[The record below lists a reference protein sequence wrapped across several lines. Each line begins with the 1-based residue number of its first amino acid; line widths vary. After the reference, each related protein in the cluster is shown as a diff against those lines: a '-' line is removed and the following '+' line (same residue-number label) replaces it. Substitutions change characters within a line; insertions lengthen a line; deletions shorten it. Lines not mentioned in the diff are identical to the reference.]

1 MFEEYFDFLGEFLS
15 RFEFSDR
22 VTNIIS
28 ETISV
33 LTLFAVSILIY
44 FLTHYITK
52 KVLYKIIERSHSKRD
67 DIIIKNNVI
76 KRVCLI
82 IPAIIIRDN
91 IADALPS
98 YPTLV
103 SVIVIFTKIY
113 EVFMYSRILDGILS
127 TLNDI
132 YDTYEVS
139 KSKPI
144 KGFIQ
149 VLKTLI
155 YIICILLVIA
165 ILTHRQLSSIF
176 IGLGTLSAVLMLVF
190 KDPILG
196 FVGGLQLTVNDMLRI
211 GDWIV
216 MEKSKA
222 DGEVLEI
229 GLTTVKVQN
238 WDKTI
243 TTIPT
248 YTLISDSFTNWR
260 GMENSGGRRI
270 ARSFVIDVDTIQFC
284 TPEML
289 ERYKKFQL
297 VKQYIIEKEKE
308 IEEYNKLNNIDD
320 SNLVNGRRQTNIGI
334 FRAYLT
340 EYLSK
345 SPNINKNMTFM
356 VRQLAP
362 TEYGIPIQIYAFS
375 SNKEWIKYEN
385 IQSDIFDHVFAV
397 VTMFDLKIYQ
407 KPSSNT
413 LEKANGNVNIEMIE
427 E

>member
-1 MFEEYFDFLGEFLS
+1 MFEKYNAILDGFFKKLGLS
-15 RFEFSDR
+15 DNISDILAESLGFI
-22 VTNIIS
+22 TLIFFAII
-28 ETISV
+28 
-33 LTLFAVSILIY
+33 IY
-44 FLTHYITK
+44 FLLLLFIN
-52 KVLYKIIERSHSKRD
+52 KIIHTFIKKSPSKRD
-67 DIIIKNNVI
+67 DILIRNKVF
-76 KRVCLI
+76 KRLCLI
-82 IPAIIIRDN
+82 VPAHIIRHFVVFTLPTFPTLASIIIL
-91 IADALPS
+91 A
-98 YPTLV
+98 
-103 SVIVIFTKIY
+103 TKVY
-113 EVFMYSRILDGILS
+113 EVFVYSRVFSAILT
-127 TLNDI
+127 TLNEI
-132 YDTYEVS
+132 YDTYEIS

-149 VLKTLI
+149 VLKTII
-155 YIICILLVIA
+155 YTICLLFIIA
-165 ILTHRQLSSIF
+165 ILTQKQLSNIL

-196 FVGGLQLTVNDMLRI
+196 FVGGIQLTINDMLRI

-248 YTLISDSFTNWR
+248 YSLISDSFTNWR

-270 ARSFVIDVDTIQFC
+270 ARSFVIDVDTIKFC

-289 ERYKKFQL
+289 ERFKKFQL
-297 VKQYIIEKEKE
+297 VSQYIIDKEKE
-308 IEEYNKLNNIDD
+308 IEEYNKANNIDD

-334 FRAYLT
+334 FRAYLNA
-340 EYLSK
+340 YLANC
-345 SPNINKNMTFM
+345 PYINKEMTFM
-356 VRQLAP
+356 VRQLSP
-362 TEYGIPIQIYAFS
+362 TENGVPIQIYAFS
-375 SNKEWIKYEN
+375 SNKAWISYEN

-407 KPSSNT
+407 KPSSNSLST
-413 LEKANGNVNIEMIE
+413 LPEILE
-427 E
+427 

>member
-1 MFEEYFDFLGEFLS
+1 MFEKYIIFLTNLFSKLGLSENISITISEFLS
-15 RFEFSDR
+15 A
-22 VTNIIS
+22 
-28 ETISV
+28 
-33 LTLFAVSILIY
+33 LTLIVASIIIYLIVVY
-44 FLTHYITK
+44 ILRKTVHAFITK
-52 KVLYKIIERSHSKRD
+52 SNSKRD
-67 DIIIKNNVI
+67 DILLKNNVFRRI
-76 KRVCLI
+76 CLI
-82 IPAIIIRDN
+82 VPAYLIRHY
-91 IADALPS
+91 IVFALPS
-98 YPTLV
+98 HPILASTIIL
-103 SVIVIFTKIY
+103 ITKVY
-113 EVFMYSRILDGILS
+113 EVFIYSRVLDAILT

-149 VLKTLI
+149 VLKTII
-155 YIICILLVIA
+155 YIVCFLLIIA
-165 ILTHRQLSSIF
+165 ILTNKQLSNIL

-196 FVGGLQLTVNDMLRI
+196 FVGGLQLTINDMLRI

-229 GLTTVKVQN
+229 GLTSVKVQN

-260 GMENSGGRRI
+260 GMETSGGRRI
-270 ARSFVIDVDTIQFC
+270 ARSFVIDADTIKFC

-297 VKQYIIEKEKE
+297 VAKYIDEKEKE
-308 IEEYNKLNNIDD
+308 IDSYNKENNVDT

-334 FRAYLT
+334 FRAYLH
-340 EYLSK
+340 EYLK
-345 SPNINKNMTFM
+345 DCPFINKDMTFM

-397 VTMFDLKIYQ
+397 VSMFDLKIYQ
-407 KPSSNT
+407 RPSSNT
-413 LEKANGNVNIEMIE
+413 LEKVHVLEV
-427 E
+427 

>member
-1 MFEEYFDFLGEFLS
+1 MFNKIINLLLKLFDSLGLNKVASEILS
-15 RFEFSDR
+15 E
-22 VTNIIS
+22 IIS
-28 ETISV
+28 AII
-33 LTLFAVSILIY
+33 LFAIAYGTFYLVHL
-44 FLTHYITK
+44 LLRKT
-52 KVLYKIIERSHSKRD
+52 LYVFISKSESKRD
-67 DIIIKNNVI
+67 DFIIKNNVF
-76 KRVCLI
+76 RRLCLL
-82 IPAIIIRDN
+82 IPAYIIRNN
-91 IADALPS
+91 ISIAIPDFPGIYSAIIML
-98 YPTLV
+98 
-103 SVIVIFTKIY
+103 TKVY
-113 EVFMYSRILDGILS
+113 EVFIYSRIADGLVT
-127 TLNDI
+127 TLGDV
-132 YDTYEVS
+132 YDTFEVS

-149 VLKTLI
+149 VVKAII
-155 YIICILLVIA
+155 YIICILLIVA
-165 ILTHRQLSSIF
+165 ILTNKQLSNIL
-176 IGLGTLSAVLMLVF
+176 IGLGTLSAVLMLIF

-196 FVGGLQLTVNDMLRI
+196 FVGGLQLTLNDMLRI

-270 ARSFVIDVDTIQFC
+270 ARSFIIDIDTVKFC

-297 VKQYIIEKEKE
+297 VTKYIEEKEKE
-308 IEEYNKLNNIDD
+308 IEEYNKKNHVDV

-334 FRAYLT
+334 FRAYLN
-340 EYLSK
+340 EYIK
-345 SPNINKNMTFM
+345 DCPCINKDMTFM

-362 TEYGIPIQIYAFS
+362 TEYGVPIQIYAFS
-375 SNKEWIKYEN
+375 SNKEWISYEN
-385 IQSDIFDHVFAV
+385 IQSDIFDHIFAV

-407 KPSSNT
+407 RPSSNT
-413 LEKANGNVNIEMIE
+413 LEKIHVMEI
-427 E
+427 

>member
-1 MFEEYFDFLGEFLS
+1 MFNKYILFLENILS
-15 RFEFSDR
+15 KLGLSEGASNF
-22 VTNIIS
+22 IS
-28 ETISV
+28 EGISLV
-33 LTLFAVSILIY
+33 TLILITLIIY
-44 FLTHYITK
+44 HLVLFIIRKTIYIFIEKSASK
-52 KVLYKIIERSHSKRD
+52 KD
-67 DIIIKNNVI
+67 DILIKNKVF
-76 KRVCLI
+76 KRLCLL
-82 IPAIIIRDN
+82 IPAYLIRYNIEAAIPSLSALSSTII
-91 IADALPS
+91 L
-98 YPTLV
+98 
-103 SVIVIFTKIY
+103 FTKIY
-113 EVFMYSRILDGILS
+113 EVFIYSRVLDAILS

-132 YDTYEVS
+132 YDTYEIS

-149 VLKTLI
+149 VLKTII
-155 YIICILLVIA
+155 YIVCILLIIA
-165 ILTHRQLSSIF
+165 ILTNKELSNIL

-196 FVGGLQLTVNDMLRI
+196 FVGGLQLTINDMLRI

-238 WDKTI
+238 WDMTI

-248 YTLISDSFTNWR
+248 YSLISDSFTNWR

-270 ARSFVIDVDTIQFC
+270 ARSFIIDIDTVKFC

-289 ERYKKFQL
+289 ERFKKFQL
-297 VKQYIIEKEKE
+297 VTQYIINKEKE
-308 IEEYNKLNNIDD
+308 IEEYNKANNIDD

-334 FRAYLT
+334 FRAYLNA
-340 EYLSK
+340 YLANC
-345 SPNINKNMTFM
+345 PFINKGMTFM
-356 VRQLAP
+356 VRQLSP
-362 TEYGIPIQIYAFS
+362 TETGVPIQIYAFS
-375 SNKEWIKYEN
+375 SNKAWISYEN

-407 KPSSNT
+407 KPSSNSLAVLPEI
-413 LEKANGNVNIEMIE
+413 LE
-427 E
+427 

>member
-1 MFEEYFDFLGEFLS
+1 MFTKYIHLFKNILS
-15 RFEFSDR
+15 KIGLNDNISNFIAEAISF
-22 VTNIIS
+22 VTLI
-28 ETISV
+28 
-33 LTLFAVSILIY
+33 LVSILIY
-44 FLTHYITK
+44 YAVVYIIRKTLN
-52 KVLYKIIERSHSKRD
+52 VFIEKSPSKRD
-67 DIIIKNNVI
+67 DILLKNKVF
-76 KRVCLI
+76 KRLCLL
-82 IPAIIIRDN
+82 IPAYIIRYN
-91 IADALPS
+91 IVAAIPS
-98 YPTLV
+98 FPILSSTIIL
-103 SVIVIFTKIY
+103 FTKIY
-113 EVFMYSRILDGILS
+113 EVFVYSRVLDGILT

-149 VLKTLI
+149 VLKTII
-155 YIICILLVIA
+155 YIVCFLLIIA
-165 ILTHRQLSSIF
+165 ILTGKQLSNIL

-238 WDKTI
+238 WDMTI

-270 ARSFVIDVDTIQFC
+270 ARSFVIDIDTVKFC

-289 ERYKKFQL
+289 ERYKKYQL
-297 VKQYIIEKEKE
+297 VSNYIIEKEKE
-308 IEEYNKLNNIDD
+308 VEEYNKTHNIDE

-340 EYLSK
+340 EYLGN
-345 SPNINKNMTFM
+345 SPYINKDMTFM

-362 TEYGIPIQIYAFS
+362 TEFGIPIQIYAFS

-385 IQSDIFDHVFAV
+385 IQSDIFDHIFAV
-397 VTMFDLKIYQ
+397 VPMFDLKIYQ

-413 LEKANGNVNIEMIE
+413 LENINNSGNIEEIL
-427 E
+427 

>member
-1 MFEEYFDFLGEFLS
+1 MFEKYINLLKNILS
-15 RFEFSDR
+15 KIGLSDGI
-22 VTNIIS
+22 NSFIS
-28 ETISV
+28 ETISFV
-33 LTLFAVSILIY
+33 TLILLSIAIYLLVVFIIKKTIYVFIDKSSSKKDDILI
-44 FLTHYITK
+44 
-52 KVLYKIIERSHSKRD
+52 
-67 DIIIKNNVI
+67 KNQVF
-76 KRVCLI
+76 RRLCLL
-82 IPAIIIRDN
+82 IPAYMIRYFV
-91 IADALPS
+91 AQALPS
-98 YPTLV
+98 YPVLT
-103 SVIVIFTKIY
+103 SVIVMVTKIY
-113 EVFMYSRILDGILS
+113 EVFIYSRVLDAALT

-149 VLKTLI
+149 VLKTVI
-155 YIICILLVIA
+155 YIVCFLLIIA
-165 ILTHRQLSSIF
+165 ILTNKQLSNIL

-248 YTLISDSFTNWR
+248 YSLISDSFTNWR
-260 GMENSGGRRI
+260 GMQNSGGRRI
-270 ARSFVIDVDTIQFC
+270 ARSFVIDIDTIKFC

-297 VKQYIIEKEKE
+297 VTKYITDKEKE

-334 FRAYLT
+334 FRAYLN
-340 EYLSK
+340 EYLAQ
-345 SPNINKNMTFM
+345 SPYVNKDMTFM

-362 TEYGIPIQIYAFS
+362 TEYGIPLQIYAFS
-375 SNKEWIKYEN
+375 ANKEWIKYEN

-413 LEKANGNVNIEMIE
+413 LEKVNGNVDIEVLE
-427 E
+427 

>member
-1 MFEEYFDFLGEFLS
+1 MFEKYIILLEKTFEKIGLS
-15 RFEFSDR
+15 ENLSG
-22 VTNIIS
+22 VISEIIS
-28 ETISV
+28 LI
-33 LTLFAVSILIY
+33 TLFLLAIIIYFITILIIKKTVFV
-44 FLTHYITK
+44 FLQKTET
-52 KVLYKIIERSHSKRD
+52 KRD
-67 DIIIKNNVI
+67 DIIIENKFFNRI
-76 KRVCLI
+76 CLL
-82 IPAIIIRDN
+82 IPAYIIRGL
-91 IADALPS
+91 IPISIPS
-98 YPTLV
+98 FPLL
-103 SVIVIFTKIY
+103 SSAIIMMTKIY
-113 EVFMYSRILDGILS
+113 EVFVYSRVIDAILS

-132 YDTYEVS
+132 YNTYEVS

-149 VLKTLI
+149 VLKIIVYVICFLLI
-155 YIICILLVIA
+155 IA
-165 ILTHRQLSSIF
+165 ILTQKELSNIL

-196 FVGGLQLTVNDMLRI
+196 FVGGLQLTINDMLRI

-229 GLTTVKVQN
+229 GLTSVKVQN

-248 YTLISDSFTNWR
+248 YSLISDSFTNWR
-260 GMENSGGRRI
+260 GMESSGGRRI
-270 ARSFVIDVDTIQFC
+270 ARSFVIDADTIKFC

-289 ERYKKFQL
+289 EKFKKFQL
-297 VKQYIIEKEKE
+297 ITQYITDKENE
-308 IEEYNKLNNIDD
+308 IEEYNKRNNIDD
-320 SNLVNGRRQTNIGI
+320 SNPVNGRRQTNIGI

-340 EYLSK
+340 EYLSHN
-345 SPNINKNMTFM
+345 PYINKDMTFM

-362 TEYGIPIQIYAFS
+362 TEYGIPIQVYAFS
-375 SNKEWIKYEN
+375 SNKIWVNYEN
-385 IQSDIFDHVFAV
+385 IQSDIFDHIFAV

-413 LEKANGNVNIEMIE
+413 LEKINGNVNLEVLE
-427 E
+427 D

>member
-1 MFEEYFDFLGEFLS
+1 MFEKYIILLEKTFEKIGLS
-15 RFEFSDR
+15 ENLSG
-22 VTNIIS
+22 VISEIIS
-28 ETISV
+28 LI
-33 LTLFAVSILIY
+33 TLFLLAIIIYFITILIIKKTVFV
-44 FLTHYITK
+44 FLQKTET
-52 KVLYKIIERSHSKRD
+52 KRD
-67 DIIIKNNVI
+67 DIIIENKFFNRI
-76 KRVCLI
+76 CLL
-82 IPAIIIRDN
+82 IPAYIIRGL
-91 IADALPS
+91 IPISIPS
-98 YPTLV
+98 FPLL
-103 SVIVIFTKIY
+103 SSAIIMMTKIY
-113 EVFMYSRILDGILS
+113 EVFVYSRVIDAILS

-132 YDTYEVS
+132 YNTYEVS

-149 VLKTLI
+149 VLKIIVYVICFLLI
-155 YIICILLVIA
+155 IA
-165 ILTHRQLSSIF
+165 ILTQKELSNIL

-196 FVGGLQLTVNDMLRI
+196 FVGGLQLTINDMLRI

-229 GLTTVKVQN
+229 GLTSVKVQN

-248 YTLISDSFTNWR
+248 YSLISDSFTNWR
-260 GMENSGGRRI
+260 GMESSGGRRI
-270 ARSFVIDVDTIQFC
+270 ARSFVIDADTIKFC

-289 ERYKKFQL
+289 EKFKKFQL
-297 VKQYIIEKEKE
+297 ITQYITDKENE
-308 IEEYNKLNNIDD
+308 IEEYNKRNNIDD
-320 SNLVNGRRQTNIGI
+320 SNPVNGRRQTNIGI

-340 EYLSK
+340 EYLSHN
-345 SPNINKNMTFM
+345 PYINKDMTFM

-362 TEYGIPIQIYAFS
+362 TEYGIPIQVYAFS
-375 SNKEWIKYEN
+375 SNKIWVNYEN
-385 IQSDIFDHVFAV
+385 IQSDIFDHIFAV

-413 LEKANGNVNIEMIE
+413 LEKINGNVNMEVLE
-427 E
+427 D

>member
-1 MFEEYFDFLGEFLS
+1 MFEKYINLLKNILS
-15 RFEFSDR
+15 KIGLSDGI
-22 VTNIIS
+22 NSFIS
-28 ETISV
+28 ETISFV
-33 LTLFAVSILIY
+33 TLILLSIAIYLLVVFIIKKTIYVFIDKSSSKKDDILI
-44 FLTHYITK
+44 
-52 KVLYKIIERSHSKRD
+52 
-67 DIIIKNNVI
+67 KNQVF
-76 KRVCLI
+76 RRLCLL
-82 IPAIIIRDN
+82 IPAYMIRYFV
-91 IADALPS
+91 AQALPS
-98 YPTLV
+98 YPVLT
-103 SVIVIFTKIY
+103 SVIVMVTKIY
-113 EVFMYSRILDGILS
+113 EVFIYSRVLDAVLT

-149 VLKTLI
+149 VLKTVI
-155 YIICILLVIA
+155 YIVCFLLIIA
-165 ILTHRQLSSIF
+165 ILTNKQLSNIL

-248 YTLISDSFTNWR
+248 YSLISDSFTNWR
-260 GMENSGGRRI
+260 GMQNSGGRRI
-270 ARSFVIDVDTIQFC
+270 ARSFVIDIDTIKFC

-297 VKQYIIEKEKE
+297 VTKYITDKEKE

-334 FRAYLT
+334 FRAYLN
-340 EYLSK
+340 EYLAQ
-345 SPNINKNMTFM
+345 SPYVNKDMTFM

-362 TEYGIPIQIYAFS
+362 TEYGIPLQIYAFS
-375 SNKEWIKYEN
+375 ANKEWIKYEN

-413 LEKANGNVNIEMIE
+413 LEKVNGNVDIEVLE
-427 E
+427 

>member
-1 MFEEYFDFLGEFLS
+1 MFGKYINLLKNILS
-15 RFEFSDR
+15 KIGLSDGI
-22 VTNIIS
+22 NSFIS
-28 ETISV
+28 ETISFV
-33 LTLFAVSILIY
+33 TLILLSIAIYLLVVFIIKKTIYVFIDKSSSKKDDILI
-44 FLTHYITK
+44 
-52 KVLYKIIERSHSKRD
+52 
-67 DIIIKNNVI
+67 KNQVFRRI
-76 KRVCLI
+76 CLL
-82 IPAIIIRDN
+82 IPAYMIRHFV
-91 IADALPS
+91 AQALPS
-98 YPTLV
+98 YPVLT
-103 SVIVIFTKIY
+103 SVIVMVTKIY
-113 EVFMYSRILDGILS
+113 EVFIYSRVLDAVLT

-149 VLKTLI
+149 VLKTVI
-155 YIICILLVIA
+155 YIVCFLLIIA
-165 ILTHRQLSSIF
+165 ILTNKQLSNIL

-248 YTLISDSFTNWR
+248 YSLISDSFTNWR
-260 GMENSGGRRI
+260 GMQNSGGRRI
-270 ARSFVIDVDTIQFC
+270 ARSFVIDADTIRFC

-297 VKQYIIEKEKE
+297 VTKYITDKEKE

-334 FRAYLT
+334 FRAYLN
-340 EYLSK
+340 EYLAQ
-345 SPNINKNMTFM
+345 SPYVNKDMTFM

-375 SNKEWIKYEN
+375 TNKEWVKYEN

-397 VTMFDLKIYQ
+397 VNMFDLKIYQ

-413 LEKANGNVNIEMIE
+413 LERVNGNVDIEVLE
-427 E
+427 

>member
-1 MFEEYFDFLGEFLS
+1 MFRKYIHLLKGFLTKIGLGDSVSYF
-15 RFEFSDR
+15 
-22 VTNIIS
+22 IS
-28 ETISV
+28 ETISL
-33 LTLFAVSILIY
+33 LTLLLIAILV
-44 FLTHYITK
+44 YIFVVYLVK
-52 KVLYKIIERSHSKRD
+52 KIIHSFINKSSSKKD
-67 DIIIKNNVI
+67 DILIKNNVF
-76 KRVCLI
+76 KRLCLL
-82 IPAIIIRDN
+82 IPAYMIRHF
-91 IADALPS
+91 IVVAVPS
-98 YPTLV
+98 YPTL
-103 SVIVIFTKIY
+103 SSTIILFTKIY
-113 EVFMYSRILDGILS
+113 EVFIYSRVLDAILT

-132 YDTYEVS
+132 YDTYEIS

-149 VLKTLI
+149 VMKIII

-165 ILTHRQLSSIF
+165 ILTNKQLSNIL

-216 MEKSKA
+216 MDKSKA

-260 GMENSGGRRI
+260 GMEISGGRRI
-270 ARSFVIDVDTIQFC
+270 ARSFVIDVDTIKFC

-297 VKQYIIEKEKE
+297 VAKYIDDKEKE
-308 IEEYNKLNNIDD
+308 IRLYNKQNKIDD

-334 FRAYLT
+334 FRAYLS
-340 EYLSK
+340 EYLNN
-345 SPNINKNMTFM
+345 SPYINQDMTHM

-375 SNKEWIKYEN
+375 SNKEWVSYEN

-397 VTMFDLKIYQ
+397 VGMFDLKIYQ

-413 LEKANGNVNIEMIE
+413 LEKVNPIYDILEN
-427 E
+427 

>member
-1 MFEEYFDFLGEFLS
+1 MFRKYIHLLKGFLTKIGLGDSVSNF
-15 RFEFSDR
+15 
-22 VTNIIS
+22 IS
-28 ETISV
+28 ETISL
-33 LTLFAVSILIY
+33 LTLLLIAILV
-44 FLTHYITK
+44 YIFVVYLVK
-52 KVLYKIIERSHSKRD
+52 KIIHSFINKSSSKKD
-67 DIIIKNNVI
+67 DILIKNNVF
-76 KRVCLI
+76 KRLCLL
-82 IPAIIIRDN
+82 IPAYMIRHF
-91 IADALPS
+91 IVVAVPS
-98 YPTLV
+98 YPTL
-103 SVIVIFTKIY
+103 SSTIILFTKIY
-113 EVFMYSRILDGILS
+113 EVFIYSRVLDAILT

-132 YDTYEVS
+132 YDTYEIS

-149 VLKTLI
+149 VMKIII

-165 ILTHRQLSSIF
+165 ILTNKQLSNIL

-216 MEKSKA
+216 MDKSKA

-260 GMENSGGRRI
+260 GMEISGGRRI
-270 ARSFVIDVDTIQFC
+270 ARSFVIDVDTIKFC

-297 VKQYIIEKEKE
+297 VAKYIDDKEKE
-308 IEEYNKLNNIDD
+308 IRLYNKQNKIDD

-334 FRAYLT
+334 FRAYLS
-340 EYLSK
+340 EYLNN
-345 SPNINKNMTFM
+345 SPYINQDMTHM

-375 SNKEWIKYEN
+375 SNKEWVSYEN

-397 VTMFDLKIYQ
+397 VGMFDLKIYQ

-413 LEKANGNVNIEMIE
+413 LEKVNPIYDILEN
-427 E
+427 

>member
-1 MFEEYFDFLGEFLS
+1 MFTKYIHLFKNILS
-15 RFEFSDR
+15 KIGLNDNISNFIAEAISF
-22 VTNIIS
+22 VTLI
-28 ETISV
+28 
-33 LTLFAVSILIY
+33 LVSILIY
-44 FLTHYITK
+44 YAVVYIIRKTLN
-52 KVLYKIIERSHSKRD
+52 VFIEKSPSKRD
-67 DIIIKNNVI
+67 DILVKNKVF
-76 KRVCLI
+76 KRLCLL
-82 IPAIIIRDN
+82 IPAYIIRYN
-91 IADALPS
+91 IVAAIPS
-98 YPTLV
+98 FPILSSTIIL
-103 SVIVIFTKIY
+103 FTKIY
-113 EVFMYSRILDGILS
+113 EVFVYSRVLDGILT

-132 YDTYEVS
+132 YDTYEIS

-149 VLKTLI
+149 VLKTII
-155 YIICILLVIA
+155 YIVCFLLIIA
-165 ILTHRQLSSIF
+165 ILTDKQLSNIL

-196 FVGGLQLTVNDMLRI
+196 FVGGLQLTINDMLRI

-238 WDKTI
+238 WDMTI

-270 ARSFVIDVDTIQFC
+270 ARSFVIDIDTVKFC

-289 ERYKKFQL
+289 ERYKKYQL
-297 VKQYIIEKEKE
+297 VSNYIIEKEKE
-308 IEEYNKLNNIDD
+308 VEEYNKTHNIDE

-340 EYLSK
+340 EYLGN
-345 SPNINKNMTFM
+345 SPYINKDMTFM

-362 TEYGIPIQIYAFS
+362 TEFGIPIQIYAFS

-385 IQSDIFDHVFAV
+385 IQSDIFDHIFAV
-397 VTMFDLKIYQ
+397 VPMFDLKIYQ

-413 LEKANGNVNIEMIE
+413 LENINNSGNIEEIL
-427 E
+427 

>member
-1 MFEEYFDFLGEFLS
+1 MFNKYILFLENILS
-15 RFEFSDR
+15 KLGLSEGASNF
-22 VTNIIS
+22 IS
-28 ETISV
+28 EGISLVTLVLSTLLIYHLVLFIIRKTIYIFIEKS
-33 LTLFAVSILIY
+33 ASKKDDILI
-44 FLTHYITK
+44 K
-52 KVLYKIIERSHSKRD
+52 NKVFKRL
-67 DIIIKNNVI
+67 
-76 KRVCLI
+76 CLL
-82 IPAIIIRDN
+82 IPAYLIRYNIEAAIPSLSALSSTII
-91 IADALPS
+91 L
-98 YPTLV
+98 
-103 SVIVIFTKIY
+103 FTKIY
-113 EVFMYSRILDGILS
+113 EVFIYSRVLDAILS

-132 YDTYEVS
+132 YDTYEIS

-149 VLKTLI
+149 VLKTII
-155 YIICILLVIA
+155 YIVCILLIIA
-165 ILTHRQLSSIF
+165 ILTNKELSNIL

-196 FVGGLQLTVNDMLRI
+196 FVGGLQLTINDMLRI

-238 WDKTI
+238 WDMTI

-248 YTLISDSFTNWR
+248 YSLISDSFTNWR

-270 ARSFVIDVDTIQFC
+270 ARSFIIDIDTVKFC

-289 ERYKKFQL
+289 ERFKKFQL
-297 VKQYIIEKEKE
+297 VTQYIIDKEKE
-308 IEEYNKLNNIDD
+308 IEEYNKANNIDD

-334 FRAYLT
+334 FRAYLNA
-340 EYLSK
+340 YLANC
-345 SPNINKNMTFM
+345 PFINKGMTFM
-356 VRQLAP
+356 VRQLSP
-362 TEYGIPIQIYAFS
+362 TETGVPIQIYAFS
-375 SNKEWIKYEN
+375 SNKAWISYEN

-407 KPSSNT
+407 KPSSNSLAVLPEI
-413 LEKANGNVNIEMIE
+413 LE
-427 E
+427 

>member
-1 MFEEYFDFLGEFLS
+1 MFEKYITFLTKLFSKLGLS
-15 RFEFSDR
+15 ENIS
-22 VTNIIS
+22 NSISEIIS
-28 ETISV
+28 A
-33 LTLFAVSILIY
+33 LTLIVSAIIIY
-44 FLTHYITK
+44 IIVVYIIRKTIHVFITK
-52 KVLYKIIERSHSKRD
+52 SISKRD
-67 DIIIKNNVI
+67 DILLKNNVF
-76 KRVCLI
+76 KRLCLI
-82 IPAIIIRDN
+82 VPAYLIRHF
-91 IADALPS
+91 IVFALPS
-98 YPTLV
+98 FPVLAST
-103 SVIVIFTKIY
+103 IVLITKVY
-113 EVFMYSRILDGILS
+113 EVFIYSRVLDAILT

-149 VLKTLI
+149 VLKTII
-155 YIICILLVIA
+155 YIVCFLLVIA
-165 ILTHRQLSSIF
+165 ILTNKQLSNIL

-216 MEKSKA
+216 MDKSKA

-270 ARSFVIDVDTIQFC
+270 ARSFVIDADTVKFC

-289 ERYKKFQL
+289 ERFKKFQL
-297 VKQYIIEKEKE
+297 VTKYIDEKEKE
-308 IEEYNKLNNIDD
+308 IENYNKENNIDT

-334 FRAYLT
+334 FRAYLH
-340 EYLSK
+340 EYLK
-345 SPNINKNMTFM
+345 DCPYINKNMTFM

-375 SNKEWIKYEN
+375 SNKEWISYEN

-397 VTMFDLKIYQ
+397 VSMFDLKIYQ
-407 KPSSNT
+407 RPSSNT
-413 LEKANGNVNIEMIE
+413 LEKVHVLEV
-427 E
+427 

>member
-1 MFEEYFDFLGEFLS
+1 MFEKYIILLEKTFEKIGLS
-15 RFEFSDR
+15 ENLSG
-22 VTNIIS
+22 VISEIIS
-28 ETISV
+28 LI
-33 LTLFAVSILIY
+33 TLFLIAIIIYFITILIIKKTVFV
-44 FLTHYITK
+44 FLQKTET
-52 KVLYKIIERSHSKRD
+52 KRD
-67 DIIIKNNVI
+67 DIIIENKFFNRI
-76 KRVCLI
+76 CLL
-82 IPAIIIRDN
+82 IPAYIIRGL
-91 IADALPS
+91 IPISIPS
-98 YPTLV
+98 FPLL
-103 SVIVIFTKIY
+103 SSAIIMMTKIY
-113 EVFMYSRILDGILS
+113 EVFVYSRVIDAILS

-132 YDTYEVS
+132 YNTYEVS

-149 VLKTLI
+149 VLKIIVYVICLLLI
-155 YIICILLVIA
+155 IA
-165 ILTHRQLSSIF
+165 ILTQKELSNIL

-196 FVGGLQLTVNDMLRI
+196 FVGGLQLTINDMLRI

-229 GLTTVKVQN
+229 GLTSVKVQN

-248 YTLISDSFTNWR
+248 YSLISDSFTNWR
-260 GMENSGGRRI
+260 GMESSGGRRI
-270 ARSFVIDVDTIQFC
+270 ARSFVIDADTIKFC

-289 ERYKKFQL
+289 EKFKKFHL
-297 VKQYIIEKEKE
+297 ITQYITDKENE
-308 IEEYNKLNNIDD
+308 IEEYNKRNNIDD
-320 SNLVNGRRQTNIGI
+320 SNPVNGRRQTNIGI

-340 EYLSK
+340 EYLSHN
-345 SPNINKNMTFM
+345 PYINKDMTFM

-362 TEYGIPIQIYAFS
+362 TEYGIPIQVYAFS
-375 SNKEWIKYEN
+375 SNKIWVNYEN
-385 IQSDIFDHVFAV
+385 IQSDIFDHIFAV

-413 LEKANGNVNIEMIE
+413 LEKINGNVNMEVME
-427 E
+427 D

>member
-1 MFEEYFDFLGEFLS
+1 MFEKYINLLEEIFAGLGLNEKISGF
-15 RFEFSDR
+15 
-22 VTNIIS
+22 IS
-28 ETISV
+28 EVISV
-33 LTLFAVSILIY
+33 ITLFLIAIIIY
-44 FLTHYITK
+44 VIVIYIVKKTVHIFIKKTH
-52 KVLYKIIERSHSKRD
+52 SQRD
-67 DIIIKNNVI
+67 DILIKNNVFN
-76 KRVCLI
+76 RLCLI
-82 IPAIIIRDN
+82 IPAYIIRN
-91 IADALPS
+91 FVTAALPS
-98 YPTLV
+98 SPVLASTIIMV
-103 SVIVIFTKIY
+103 TKIY
-113 EVFMYSRILDGILS
+113 EVFIYSRVLDAILT

-132 YDTYEVS
+132 YDTYEIS

-149 VLKTLI
+149 VLKIII
-155 YIICILLVIA
+155 YLVCLLLVVA
-165 ILTHRQLSSIF
+165 ILTQKQLSNIL

-196 FVGGLQLTVNDMLRI
+196 FVGGLQLTINDMLRI

-270 ARSFVIDVDTIQFC
+270 ARSFVIDADTVKFC

-289 ERYKKFQL
+289 ERFKKFQL
-297 VKQYIIEKEKE
+297 VSKYIEDKENE
-308 IEEYNKLNNIDD
+308 IEEYNKHNNVDT

-334 FRAYLT
+334 FRAYLH
-340 EYLSK
+340 EYIK
-345 SPNINKNMTFM
+345 DCPYINKNMTFM

-375 SNKEWIKYEN
+375 SNKEWISYEN

-397 VTMFDLKIYQ
+397 VSMFDLKIYQ
-407 KPSSNT
+407 RPSSNT
-413 LEKANGNVNIEMIE
+413 LEKVHVLEV
-427 E
+427 

>member
-1 MFEEYFDFLGEFLS
+1 MFEKYINLLEEIFTEIG
-15 RFEFSDR
+15 FSEKISGFISE
-22 VTNIIS
+22 IIS
-28 ETISV
+28 VI
-33 LTLFAVSILIY
+33 TLFLVAIIIY
-44 FLTHYITK
+44 VIVVYIIKKTIHIFIKKTH
-52 KVLYKIIERSHSKRD
+52 SQRD
-67 DIIIKNNVI
+67 DILIKNNVFS
-76 KRVCLI
+76 RLCLI
-82 IPAIIIRDN
+82 IPAYIIRN
-91 IADALPS
+91 FVTAALPS
-98 YPTLV
+98 YPVLASTI
-103 SVIVIFTKIY
+103 VIVTKIY
-113 EVFMYSRILDGILS
+113 EVFIYSRVLDAILT

-132 YDTYEVS
+132 YDTYEIS

-149 VLKTLI
+149 VLKIII
-155 YIICILLVIA
+155 YIVCLLLVVA
-165 ILTHRQLSSIF
+165 ILTQKQLSNIL

-196 FVGGLQLTVNDMLRI
+196 FVGGLQLTINDMLRI

-270 ARSFVIDVDTIQFC
+270 ARSFVIDADTVKFC

-289 ERYKKFQL
+289 ERFKKFQL
-297 VKQYIIEKEKE
+297 ISKYIEDKEKE
-308 IEEYNKLNNIDD
+308 IEEYNKYNNIDT

-334 FRAYLT
+334 FRAYLH
-340 EYLSK
+340 EYIK
-345 SPNINKNMTFM
+345 DCPYINKDMTFM

-375 SNKEWIKYEN
+375 SNKEWISYEN

-397 VTMFDLKIYQ
+397 VSMFDLKIYQ
-407 KPSSNT
+407 RPSSNT
-413 LEKANGNVNIEMIE
+413 LEKVHVLEV
-427 E
+427 

>member
-1 MFEEYFDFLGEFLS
+1 MFTKYIHLFKNILS
-15 RFEFSDR
+15 KIGLNDNISNFIAETVSF
-22 VTNIIS
+22 VTLI
-28 ETISV
+28 
-33 LTLFAVSILIY
+33 LVSILIY
-44 FLTHYITK
+44 YAVVYIIK
-52 KVLYKIIERSHSKRD
+52 KTLNVFIEKSPSKRD
-67 DIIIKNNVI
+67 DILLKNKVF
-76 KRVCLI
+76 KRLCLL
-82 IPAIIIRDN
+82 IPAYIIRYN
-91 IADALPS
+91 IVAAIPS
-98 YPTLV
+98 FPILSSTIIL
-103 SVIVIFTKIY
+103 FTKIY
-113 EVFMYSRILDGILS
+113 EVFVYSRVLDGILT

-132 YDTYEVS
+132 YDTYEIS

-149 VLKTLI
+149 VLKTII
-155 YIICILLVIA
+155 YIVCFLLIIA
-165 ILTHRQLSSIF
+165 ILTDKQLSNIL

-196 FVGGLQLTVNDMLRI
+196 FVGGLQLTINDMLRI

-238 WDKTI
+238 WDMTI

-270 ARSFVIDVDTIQFC
+270 ARSFVIDIDTVKFC

-289 ERYKKFQL
+289 ERYKKYQL
-297 VKQYIIEKEKE
+297 VSNYIIEKEKE
-308 IEEYNKLNNIDD
+308 VEEYNKTHNIDE

-340 EYLSK
+340 EYLGN
-345 SPNINKNMTFM
+345 SPYINKDMTFM

-362 TEYGIPIQIYAFS
+362 TEFGIPIQIYAFS

-385 IQSDIFDHVFAV
+385 IQSDIFDHIFAV
-397 VTMFDLKIYQ
+397 VPMFDLKIYQ

-413 LEKANGNVNIEMIE
+413 LENINNSGNIEEIL
-427 E
+427 

>member
-33 LTLFAVSILIY
+33 LTLFIVSIFIY
-44 FLTHYITK
+44 FLIHYLTK
-52 KVLYKIIERSHSKRD
+52 KILYKIIEKSHSKRD
-67 DIIIKNNVI
+67 DIIVKNNVI

-103 SVIVIFTKIY
+103 SVIIIFTKIY
-113 EVFMYSRILDGILS
+113 EVFMYSRIIDGILS

-132 YDTYEVS
+132 YDTYEVA

-149 VLKTLI
+149 VLKTLV

-165 ILTHRQLSSIF
+165 ILTHRQLSTIF

-340 EYLSK
+340 EYLNN
-345 SPNINKNMTFM
+345 SPYINQDMTHM

-362 TEYGIPIQIYAFS
+362 TEYGIPIQVYAFS

>member
-1 MFEEYFDFLGEFLS
+1 MFEKYITILENFLS
-15 RFEFSDR
+15 GIGLGNKASSYTAEVISGITLLLSAIVIFYLS
-22 VTNIIS
+22 VVIIRKTIYVFIKNNNS
-28 ETISV
+28 E
-33 LTLFAVSILIY
+33 
-44 FLTHYITK
+44 
-52 KVLYKIIERSHSKRD
+52 RD
-67 DIIIKNNVI
+67 DILIKNKVF
-76 KRVCLI
+76 KRLCLL
-82 IPAIIIRDN
+82 IPAYIIRLN
-91 IADALPS
+91 IEAAI
-98 YPTLV
+98 PTFHIL
-103 SVIVIFTKIY
+103 SSTIVLFTKVY
-113 EVFMYSRILDGILS
+113 EVFIYSQVLDSILT

-132 YDTYEVS
+132 YNTYEIS

-144 KGFIQ
+144 KGFTQ
-149 VLKTLI
+149 VLKTII
-155 YIICILLVIA
+155 YIISFLLVIA
-165 ILTHRQLSSIF
+165 ILTQKQLSNIL

-229 GLTTVKVQN
+229 GLTSVKVQN
-238 WDKTI
+238 WDMTI

-248 YTLISDSFTNWR
+248 YSLISDSFTNWR

-270 ARSFVIDVDTIQFC
+270 ARSFVIDADTVKFC
-284 TPEML
+284 TQEML
-289 ERYKKFQL
+289 ERYKKYQL
-297 VKQYIIEKEKE
+297 VTKYIIEKEKE
-308 IEEYNKLNNIDD
+308 IEEYNKLHNIDD

-340 EYLSK
+340 EYLSNC
-345 SPNINKNMTFM
+345 PYINKDMTFM

-362 TEYGIPIQIYAFS
+362 TEFGIPMQIYAFS
-375 SNKEWIKYEN
+375 SNKAWIKYEN

-397 VTMFDLKIYQ
+397 VQMFDLKIYQ

-413 LEKANGNVNIEMIE
+413 LENIKLSNL
-427 E
+427 

>member
-1 MFEEYFDFLGEFLS
+1 MFEKYITILENFLS
-15 RFEFSDR
+15 GIGLGNKASSYTAEVISGITLLLSAIVIFYLS
-22 VTNIIS
+22 VVIIRKTVYVFIKNNNS
-28 ETISV
+28 E
-33 LTLFAVSILIY
+33 
-44 FLTHYITK
+44 
-52 KVLYKIIERSHSKRD
+52 RD
-67 DIIIKNNVI
+67 DILIKNKVF
-76 KRVCLI
+76 KRLCLL
-82 IPAIIIRDN
+82 IPAYIIRLN
-91 IADALPS
+91 IEAAI
-98 YPTLV
+98 PTFHIL
-103 SVIVIFTKIY
+103 SSTIVLFTKVY
-113 EVFMYSRILDGILS
+113 EVFIYSQVLDSILT

-132 YDTYEVS
+132 YNTYEIS

-144 KGFIQ
+144 KGFTQ
-149 VLKTLI
+149 VLKTII
-155 YIICILLVIA
+155 YIICFLLVIA
-165 ILTHRQLSSIF
+165 ILTQKQLSNIL

-229 GLTTVKVQN
+229 GLTSVKVQN
-238 WDKTI
+238 WDMTI

-248 YTLISDSFTNWR
+248 YSLISDSFTNWR

-270 ARSFVIDVDTIQFC
+270 ARSFVIDADTVKFC
-284 TPEML
+284 TQEML
-289 ERYKKFQL
+289 ERYKKYQL
-297 VKQYIIEKEKE
+297 VTKYIIEKEKE
-308 IEEYNKLNNIDD
+308 IEEYNKLHNIDD

-340 EYLSK
+340 EYLSNC
-345 SPNINKNMTFM
+345 PYINKDMTFM

-362 TEYGIPIQIYAFS
+362 TEFGIPMQIYAFS
-375 SNKEWIKYEN
+375 SNKAWIKYEN

-397 VTMFDLKIYQ
+397 VQMFDLKIYQ

-413 LEKANGNVNIEMIE
+413 LENIKLSNL
-427 E
+427 

>member
-1 MFEEYFDFLGEFLS
+1 MFRKYIHLLKGFLTKIGLGDSVSNF
-15 RFEFSDR
+15 
-22 VTNIIS
+22 IS
-28 ETISV
+28 ETISL
-33 LTLFAVSILIY
+33 LTLLLIAILV
-44 FLTHYITK
+44 YIFVVYLVK
-52 KVLYKIIERSHSKRD
+52 KFIHSFINKSSSKKD
-67 DIIIKNNVI
+67 DILIKNNVF
-76 KRVCLI
+76 KRLCLL
-82 IPAIIIRDN
+82 IPAYMIRHF
-91 IADALPS
+91 IVVAVPS
-98 YPTLV
+98 YPTL
-103 SVIVIFTKIY
+103 SSTIILFTKIY
-113 EVFMYSRILDGILS
+113 EVFIYSRVLDAILT

-132 YDTYEVS
+132 YDTYEIS

-149 VLKTLI
+149 VMKIII

-165 ILTHRQLSSIF
+165 ILTNKQLSNIL

-216 MEKSKA
+216 MDKSKA

-260 GMENSGGRRI
+260 GMEISGGRRI
-270 ARSFVIDVDTIQFC
+270 ARSFVIDVDTIKFC

-297 VKQYIIEKEKE
+297 VAKYIDDKENE
-308 IEEYNKLNNIDD
+308 IRLYNKQNKIDD

-334 FRAYLT
+334 FRAYLS
-340 EYLSK
+340 EYLNN
-345 SPNINKNMTFM
+345 SPYINQDMTHM

-375 SNKEWIKYEN
+375 SNKEWVSYEN

-397 VTMFDLKIYQ
+397 VGMFDLKIYQ

-413 LEKANGNVNIEMIE
+413 LEKVNPIYDILEN
-427 E
+427 

>member
-1 MFEEYFDFLGEFLS
+1 MFEKYINLLEEIFAGLGLNEKISGF
-15 RFEFSDR
+15 
-22 VTNIIS
+22 IS
-28 ETISV
+28 EVISV
-33 LTLFAVSILIY
+33 ITLFLIAIIIY
-44 FLTHYITK
+44 VIVIYIIKKTVHIFIKKTH
-52 KVLYKIIERSHSKRD
+52 SQRD
-67 DIIIKNNVI
+67 DILIKNNVFN
-76 KRVCLI
+76 RLCLI
-82 IPAIIIRDN
+82 IPAYIIRN
-91 IADALPS
+91 FVTAALPS
-98 YPTLV
+98 YPVLAST
-103 SVIVIFTKIY
+103 IVMVTKIY
-113 EVFMYSRILDGILS
+113 EVFIYSRVLDAILT

-132 YDTYEVS
+132 YDTYEIS

-149 VLKTLI
+149 VLKIII
-155 YIICILLVIA
+155 YLVCLLLVVA
-165 ILTHRQLSSIF
+165 ILTQKQLSNIL

-196 FVGGLQLTVNDMLRI
+196 FVGGLQLTINDMLRI

-270 ARSFVIDVDTIQFC
+270 ARSFVIDADTVKFC

-289 ERYKKFQL
+289 ERFKKFQL
-297 VKQYIIEKEKE
+297 VSKYIEDKENE
-308 IEEYNKLNNIDD
+308 IKEYNKQNNVDT

-334 FRAYLT
+334 FRAYLH
-340 EYLSK
+340 EYIK
-345 SPNINKNMTFM
+345 DCPYINKNMTFM

-375 SNKEWIKYEN
+375 SNKEWISYEN

-397 VTMFDLKIYQ
+397 VSMFDLKIYQ
-407 KPSSNT
+407 RPSSNT
-413 LEKANGNVNIEMIE
+413 LEKVHVLEV
-427 E
+427 

>member
-1 MFEEYFDFLGEFLS
+1 MKNLLS
-15 RFEFSDR
+15 KIG
-22 VTNIIS
+22 VTGGVSNFIS
-28 ETISV
+28 ETISFA
-33 LTLFAVSILIY
+33 TLIFASILIY
-44 FLTHYITK
+44 YLLTFIIRKTVY
-52 KVLYKIIERSHSKRD
+52 VLISRSESQRD
-67 DIIIKNNVI
+67 DILIKNKVF
-76 KRVCLI
+76 KKLCMI
-82 IPAIIIRDN
+82 IPAYIIRTF
-91 IADALPS
+91 AATALPS
-98 YPTLV
+98 YPML
-103 SVIVIFTKIY
+103 SSIIVMVTKVY
-113 EVFMYSRILDGILS
+113 EVFVYSRVLDAILS

-132 YDTYEVS
+132 YDTYEIS

-149 VLKTLI
+149 VLKIII
-155 YIICILLVIA
+155 YIVCFLLIIA
-165 ILTHRQLSSIF
+165 ILTQKQLSNIF

-248 YTLISDSFTNWR
+248 YSLISDSFTNWR
-260 GMENSGGRRI
+260 GMQNSGGRRI
-270 ARSFVIDVDTIQFC
+270 ARSFVIDIDTIKFC

-297 VKQYIIEKEKE
+297 VKQYIIDKEKE
-308 IEEYNKLNNIDD
+308 IEEYNKLNSIDD

-334 FRAYLT
+334 FRAYLN
-340 EYLSK
+340 EYLAQ
-345 SPNINKNMTFM
+345 SPYINKDMTFM
-356 VRQLAP
+356 VRQLSP
-362 TEYGIPIQIYAFS
+362 TEYGIPLQIYAFS
-375 SNKEWIKYEN
+375 ANKEWVKYEN

-413 LEKANGNVNIEMIE
+413 LEKVNSNIDIEVME
-427 E
+427 D

>member
-1 MFEEYFDFLGEFLS
+1 MFEKYINLLEEIFTEIG
-15 RFEFSDR
+15 FSEKISGFISE
-22 VTNIIS
+22 IIS
-28 ETISV
+28 VI
-33 LTLFAVSILIY
+33 TLFLVAIIIY
-44 FLTHYITK
+44 VIVVYIIKKTIHIFIKKTH
-52 KVLYKIIERSHSKRD
+52 SQRD
-67 DIIIKNNVI
+67 DILIKNNVFS
-76 KRVCLI
+76 RLCLI
-82 IPAIIIRDN
+82 IPAYIIRN
-91 IADALPS
+91 FVTAALPS
-98 YPTLV
+98 YPVLASTI
-103 SVIVIFTKIY
+103 VIVTKIY
-113 EVFMYSRILDGILS
+113 EVFIYSRVLDAILT

-132 YDTYEVS
+132 YDTYEIS

-149 VLKTLI
+149 VLKIIIYLI
-155 YIICILLVIA
+155 CLLLVVA
-165 ILTHRQLSSIF
+165 ILTQKQLSNIL

-196 FVGGLQLTVNDMLRI
+196 FVGGLQLTINDMLRI

-270 ARSFVIDVDTIQFC
+270 ARSFVIDADTVKFC

-289 ERYKKFQL
+289 ERFKKFQL
-297 VKQYIIEKEKE
+297 ISKYIEDKEKE
-308 IEEYNKLNNIDD
+308 IEEYNKYNNIDT

-334 FRAYLT
+334 FRAYLH
-340 EYLSK
+340 EYIK
-345 SPNINKNMTFM
+345 DCPYINKDMTFM

-375 SNKEWIKYEN
+375 SNKEWISYEN

-397 VTMFDLKIYQ
+397 VSMFDLKIYQ
-407 KPSSNT
+407 RPSSNT
-413 LEKANGNVNIEMIE
+413 LEKVHVLEV
-427 E
+427 

>member
-1 MFEEYFDFLGEFLS
+1 MFQKYIQLLNRTMS
-15 RFEFSDR
+15 RFEFSEN
-22 VTNIIS
+22 VSNIIS
-28 ETISV
+28 EVLSL
-33 LTLFAVSILIY
+33 LTLLIISMLIFFIVFY
-44 FLTHYITK
+44 LTK
-52 KVLYKIIERSHSKRD
+52 KILYRIIEKSNTKVD
-67 DIIIKNNVI
+67 DIIIKNNVFMRI
-76 KRVCLI
+76 CLI
-82 IPAIIIRDN
+82 IPAIIIRNN
-91 IADALPS
+91 IELALPS
-98 YPTLV
+98 
-103 SVIVIFTKIY
+103 FTSLSAAIIMFTVIY
-113 EVFMYSRILDGILS
+113 EIFMYSRIIDGILS

-132 YDTYEVS
+132 YDTYEIS

-149 VLKTLI
+149 VLKTI
-155 YIICILLVIA
+155 VYIICILLVIA
-165 ILTHRQLSSIF
+165 TLTQKELSSIL

-216 MEKSKA
+216 MEKSRA

-248 YTLISDSFTNWR
+248 YSLISDSFTNWR

-270 ARSFVIDVDTIQFC
+270 ARSFVIDIDTIQFC

-297 VKQYIIEKEKE
+297 VTQYIINKEKE

-340 EYLSK
+340 EYLNT
-345 SPNINKNMTFM
+345 SPYINKGMTYM

-362 TEYGIPIQIYAFS
+362 TEYGIPMQIYAFS
-375 SNKEWIKYEN
+375 TNKEWVKYEN

-413 LEKANGNVNIEMIE
+413 LEKVNGNIKLEAIE

>member
-1 MFEEYFDFLGEFLS
+1 MFEKYINLLKNILS
-15 RFEFSDR
+15 KIGLSDGI
-22 VTNIIS
+22 NSFIS
-28 ETISV
+28 ETISFV
-33 LTLFAVSILIY
+33 TLILLSIAIYLLVVFIIRKTIYVFIDKSSSKKDDILI
-44 FLTHYITK
+44 
-52 KVLYKIIERSHSKRD
+52 
-67 DIIIKNNVI
+67 KNQVFRRI
-76 KRVCLI
+76 CLL
-82 IPAIIIRDN
+82 IPAYMIRYFV
-91 IADALPS
+91 AQALPS
-98 YPTLV
+98 YPVLN
-103 SVIVIFTKIY
+103 SVIVMVTKIY
-113 EVFMYSRILDGILS
+113 EVFIYSRVLDAVLT

-149 VLKTLI
+149 VLKTVI
-155 YIICILLVIA
+155 YIVCFLLIIA
-165 ILTHRQLSSIF
+165 ILTNKQLSSIL

-216 MEKSKA
+216 MERSKA

-248 YTLISDSFTNWR
+248 YSLISDSFTNWR

-270 ARSFVIDVDTIQFC
+270 ARSFVIDADTIKFC

-297 VKQYIIEKEKE
+297 VTKYITDKEKE

-334 FRAYLT
+334 FRAYLN
-340 EYLSK
+340 EYLAQ
-345 SPNINKNMTFM
+345 SPYVNKDMTFM

-375 SNKEWIKYEN
+375 TNKEWVKYEN

-397 VTMFDLKIYQ
+397 VNMFDLKIYQ

-413 LEKANGNVNIEMIE
+413 LERVNGNVDIEVLE
-427 E
+427 

>member
-1 MFEEYFDFLGEFLS
+1 MFTKYIHLFKSILS
-15 RFEFSDR
+15 KIGLNDNISNFIAEAISF
-22 VTNIIS
+22 VTLI
-28 ETISV
+28 
-33 LTLFAVSILIY
+33 LVSILIY
-44 FLTHYITK
+44 YAVVYIIRKTLN
-52 KVLYKIIERSHSKRD
+52 VFIEKSPSKRD
-67 DIIIKNNVI
+67 DILLKNKVF
-76 KRVCLI
+76 KRLCLL
-82 IPAIIIRDN
+82 IPAYIIRYN
-91 IADALPS
+91 IVAAIPS
-98 YPTLV
+98 FPILSSTIIL
-103 SVIVIFTKIY
+103 FTKIY
-113 EVFMYSRILDGILS
+113 EVFVYSRVLDGILT

-132 YDTYEVS
+132 YDTYEIS

-149 VLKTLI
+149 VLKTII
-155 YIICILLVIA
+155 YIVCFLLIIA
-165 ILTHRQLSSIF
+165 ILTDKQLSNIL

-196 FVGGLQLTVNDMLRI
+196 FVGGLQLTINDMLRI

-238 WDKTI
+238 WDMTI

-270 ARSFVIDVDTIQFC
+270 ARSFVIDIDTVKFC

-289 ERYKKFQL
+289 ERYKKYQL
-297 VKQYIIEKEKE
+297 VSNYIIEKEKE
-308 IEEYNKLNNIDD
+308 VEEYNKTHNIDE

-340 EYLSK
+340 EYLGN
-345 SPNINKNMTFM
+345 SPYINKDMTFM

-362 TEYGIPIQIYAFS
+362 TEFGIPIQIYAFS

-385 IQSDIFDHVFAV
+385 IQSDIFDHIFAV
-397 VTMFDLKIYQ
+397 VPMFDLKIYQ

-413 LEKANGNVNIEMIE
+413 LEKINNSENIEEIL
-427 E
+427 

>member
-1 MFEEYFDFLGEFLS
+1 MFEKYILFLKNILS
-15 RFEFSDR
+15 NFGLSEKF
-22 VTNIIS
+22 TTYIS
-28 ETISV
+28 EAVCFI
-33 LTLFAVSILIY
+33 TLIVFSILVY
-44 FLTHYITK
+44 FIAVFIIK
-52 KVLYKIIERSHSKRD
+52 KTVFVFINKSNTKRD
-67 DIIIKNNVI
+67 DLIVKNQI
-76 KRVCLI
+76 FGRLCLL
-82 IPAIIIRDN
+82 IPAYMIRN
-91 IADALPS
+91 MITVALPS
-98 YPTLV
+98 YPNLS
-103 SVIVIFTKIY
+103 SVIIMITKIY
-113 EVFMYSRILDGILS
+113 EVFIYSRVLDAILT

-149 VLKTLI
+149 VLKIII
-155 YIICILLVIA
+155 YIVCFLLIVA
-165 ILTHRQLSSIF
+165 ILTNKQLSSIF

-229 GLTTVKVQN
+229 GLTSVKVQN

-248 YTLISDSFTNWR
+248 YSLISDSFTNWR

-270 ARSFVIDVDTIQFC
+270 ARSFVIDADTIKFC
-284 TPEML
+284 SQEML

-297 VKQYIIEKEKE
+297 VTKYIIDKEKE

-320 SNLVNGRRQTNIGI
+320 SNFVNGRRQTNIGI
-334 FRAYLT
+334 FRAYLN
-340 EYLSK
+340 EYLAQ
-345 SPNINKNMTFM
+345 SPYINKNMTFM

-375 SNKEWIKYEN
+375 ANKEWIKYEN

-407 KPSSNT
+407 KPSSYTIEKVNDIANVEI
-413 LEKANGNVNIEMIE
+413 LES
-427 E
+427 